1 MAAPTGAACDATG
14 QQQMKRHAMPWL
26 IAIVLAALA
35 PISSA
40 DPANSPPDAAKVSD
54 TGVAIA
60 AISPNAVQAIDA
72 VRDGQRLLLRIRLAK
87 ALPAAPAG
95 FATSAPPRVVL
106 DLPATVNATGQARRL
121 LDVGDMRSVDLVQ
134 ASGRLRVVLNLARP
148 LPYTT
153 RVQGRELVLELGDRD
168 RLAGES
174 AGASTSQ
181 RSADLAAARNAVI
194 DIDFRRGDEEAGRVI
209 IDLAQPQA
217 AIDVRR
223 QGQAVVIDLMKTELP
238 PSLRRRLDV
247 RDFGTPVQSLA
258 AVAQGDMVRI
268 SIEPRGSWEH
278 TAWQTDRRLVVEVRP
293 VKVEQRVPGRGYHGD
308 RLSLNFQ
315 NIEVRALLQVIAD
328 FTGLNVVASDSV
340 SGQLT
345 LRLKDVPWDQALDIV
360 LQARGLDM
368 RRNGNVLWVAP
379 RDELLTKE
387 RLELEQR
394 AQIAELEPLVTEGFQ
409 LNYQKAE
416 AFQKAFGLDGAGG
429 KSGMLSRRGS
439 ASAEPRTNKLF
450 ITDTPSRLDEL
461 RRLVQLTDVPT
472 RQVMIEARIVEADDK
487 FSKNLGAKLG
497 FLDLRQARGA
507 PPGVNLPGSAQLG
520 VTGNYLGIGEQTG
533 QVAVTQSSF
542 VPNTQFVNL
551 PAASINSAA
560 PGSIGISIF
569 SPGANRYLNLELSA
583 LEADGKGKIISS
595 PRVVTA
601 DQQPAI
607 IEQGEEIP
615 YQQATSSG
623 ATSITFKKANL
634 KLEVTPQVT
643 PDGNVILT
651 VDVAKDSRGTAVG
664 TSFAINTKHV
674 KTQVQ
679 VENGGT
685 VVLGGIFT
693 QEQRRDQLKVPFL
706 GDLPLLGRLFRN
718 SSQLDNRT
726 ELLIFITPRIV
737 TEPPL
742 AR

>member
-1 MAAPTGAACDATG
+1 MMCCL
-14 QQQMKRHAMPWL
+14 RCVCL
-26 IAIVLAALA
+26 AIVLGLLPFLTHAEQSGNAIQAVDALREGSRQVLRLRLKQVA
-35 PISSA
+35 PV
-40 DPANSPPDAAKVSD
+40 SPLS
-54 TGVAIA
+54 
-60 AISPNAVQAIDA
+60 
-72 VRDGQRLLLRIRLAK
+72 
-87 ALPAAPAG
+87 
-95 FATSAPPRVVL
+95 FATTAPPRVVL
-106 DLPATVNATGQARRL
+106 DLTDTLNATGQTRRL
-121 LDVGDMRSVDLVQ
+121 LDVGDLRSVDLVQ
-134 ASGRLRVVLNLARP
+134 AKGRLRVVLNLARR
-148 LPYTT
+148 LPYELRTE
-153 RVQGRELVLELGDRD
+153 GRELVVLLGEDTSV
-168 RLAGES
+168 AKGGQA
-174 AGASTSQ
+174 AGASPLGTSGTAT
-181 RSADLAAARNAVI
+181 RSADIASARNAVI
-194 DIDFRRGDEEAGRVI
+194 DIDFRRGDDQAGRVI
-209 IDLAQPQA
+209 VDLSQPQA

-223 QGQAVVIDLMKTELP
+223 QGQSIVIDLMKTELP
-238 PSLRRRLDV
+238 AALRRKLDV
-247 RDFGTPVQSLA
+247 RDFGTPVQSVS
-258 AVAQGDMVRI
+258 AVANGDMVRL
-268 SIEPRGSWEH
+268 SIEPQGHWDH

-293 VKVEQRVPGRGYHGD
+293 LKPEQRSPGRGYHGD

-340 SGQLT
+340 SGNLT

-379 RDELLTKE
+379 KDELLTKE

-394 AQIAELEPLVTEGFQ
+394 AQIAELEPLVTESFQ
-409 LNYQKAE
+409 LNYQKAD
-416 AFQKAFGLDGAGG
+416 AFQKVFGLDGSSSKG
-429 KSGMLSRRGS
+429 SLLSRRGT

-450 ITDTPSRLDEL
+450 VTDTPSKLDEV

-497 FLDLRQARGA
+497 FLDLGGARGGTA
-507 PPGVNLPGSAQLG
+507 GINLPGSTRLG
-520 VTGNYLGIGEQTG
+520 VTGGYMGVGEQTS
-533 QVAVTQSSF
+533 QAVPTQGSF

-583 LEADGKGKIISS
+583 LEADGNGKIISS

-634 KLEVTPQVT
+634 KLEVTPQIT

-679 VENGGT
+679 VDNGGT

-693 QEQRRDQLKVPFL
+693 QEKRSDELKVPFL
-706 GDLPLLGRLFRN
+706 GDIPVLGRLFRN

-737 TEPPL
+737 TDVPL
-742 AR
+742 VR